1 MCDLLAVKLLFG
13 GGGGGG
19 YEIKGG
25 VSCIT
30 SISVCFLFML
40 NW

>member
-13 GGGGGG
+13 GGG
-19 YEIKGG
+19 YEIKGV

-40 NW
+40 N

>member
-13 GGGGGG
+13 VGGGG
-19 YEIKGG
+19 YEIKGV

>member
-13 GGGGGG
+13 GG
-19 YEIKGG
+19 YEIKEV

>member
-13 GGGGGG
+13 GGGG
-19 YEIKGG
+19 YEIKGV